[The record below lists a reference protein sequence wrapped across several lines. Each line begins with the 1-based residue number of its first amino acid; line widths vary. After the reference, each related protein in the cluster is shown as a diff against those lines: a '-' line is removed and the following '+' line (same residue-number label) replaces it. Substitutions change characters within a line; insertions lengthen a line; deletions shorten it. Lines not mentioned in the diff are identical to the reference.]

1 MARHIKSDQLTSDV
15 LSSEILG
22 VDGGFGNSRIIDKNQ
37 IVPENYNVVL
47 FVTKFHPSIT
57 IASGIDY
64 TISAGADV
72 VIHNI
77 SH

>member
-1 MARHIKSDQLTSDV
+1 MPIIQPEQLAPEV
-15 LSSEILG
+15 LSSEIIS

-37 IVPENYNVVL
+37 IVPANYNAVL